1 MITAELQR
9 SWLQQH
15 LTQAP
20 NHVLGNSPA
29 WLMRVRDQANQA
41 ISELPVLDRKLE
53 AWRYTSIEGLLK
65 QQFQH
70 PAEPLASTSDSQER
84 DIHQHF
90 IPDLDAYRVVLV
102 NGRYVPHLS
111 DIMELPAGVILDSL
125 RAVLCTDPDMLTTWF
140 GQTAH
145 HTENVFTALNTALV
159 HDGVFLHIG
168 SQVELDRPIEVIY
181 VSQVDDKSLL
191 MQPRNLIVL
200 QEGARATLIERF
212 VSTEDAVYFHNHL
225 SEIAVGNNASLNHYR
240 VQDESRQAYH
250 LSSLYLSQQTQSH
263 YHGTTLA
270 FGGAWNR
277 TEYHTTFK
285 QQGAECVLNGLTT
298 AGDQQLS
305 DFHLDVRHS
314 VPGCVSREQFKG
326 VLYGKGRAVFDGYI
340 LVDKQAQHSDAQL
353 TNDNL
358 MLTRN
363 AEVDTKPQLEIYADD
378 VKCSHGTT
386 VGELDPQ
393 QIFYLRSRGIDEK
406 TARTMLCLG
415 FAGDIIDSIHV
426 PALHRAVAGKLS
438 DTLSTAVTVM
448 D

>member
-1 MITAELQR
+1 MISAGLQH

-15 LTQAP
+15 LARAP
-20 NHVLGNSPA
+20 ETGPGIRPA
-29 WLMRVRDQANQA
+29 WLTRVRERASKA
-41 ISELPVLDRKLE
+41 ITELPVLDRKLE

-70 PAEPLASTSDSQER
+70 PAELLVSPDDLHEQ
-84 DIHQHF
+84 DIHRHF
-90 IPDLDAYRVVLV
+90 IPDLDTYRMVLV
-102 NGRYVPHLS
+102 NGRYASHLS
-111 DIMELPAGVILDSL
+111 DIQGLPAGVILDSL
-125 RAVLCTDPDMLTTWF
+125 RSVLATDPDSLATWF
-140 GQTAH
+140 GQTAF
-145 HTENVFTALNTALV
+145 HTEHVFTALNTALTN
-159 HDGVFLHIG
+159 DGVFLHVG
-168 SQVELDRPIEVIY
+168 NQVELDRPIEVIY
-181 VSQVDDKSLL
+181 VGNDDEHSLL
-191 MQPRNLIVL
+191 MQPRCLIVL
-200 QEGARATLIERF
+200 DEGARATLIERF
-212 VSTEDAVYFHNHL
+212 IGAEDATYFQNHL
-225 SEIAVGNNASLNHYR
+225 AEIAVGKNASLNHYR

-250 LSSLYLSQQTQSH
+250 LGSVYLSQQAQSH
-263 YHGTTLA
+263 YHGTTLS
-270 FGGAWNR
+270 FGGTWNR

-285 QQGAECVLNGLTT
+285 QEGAECVLNGLTT

-314 VPGCVSREQFKG
+314 APACVSREKFKG

-340 LVDKQAQHSDAQL
+340 LVDKHAQHSDAQL

-358 MLTRN
+358 LLTRN

-393 QIFYLRSRGIDEK
+393 QIFYLRSRGINEE
-406 TARTMLCLG
+406 TARKMLCLG

-426 PALHRAVAGKLS
+426 PELRSDVAGKLS
-438 DTLSTAVTVM
+438 DTLRTAVTAR